1 MARSRLGQ
9 GTIGRADPVYL
20 RCLEDLQRLRRFT
33 GDPAQF
39 WSSYLQILLKIS
51 NGVSAVIA
59 IRDERNNGGWRFL
72 AASRPGL
79 TTGPG
84 LEQLTALLTEV
95 ADECFENGAAW
106 GSDREGGEILTV
118 RLFTGN
124 KGADCLVSLSLKR
137 GHRVENLEALKR
149 VQLVSDVPASYQ
161 LQRVASESITRVEH
175 FASVLDLMVL
185 INGEKRFLA
194 AAMTFC
200 NELASRHHC
209 ERVSLG
215 WLHRGYVR
223 LQTMSHV
230 DHFDRKTE
238 AVQNLERAMEEAL
251 DQNSEITIPNQPGG
265 VISRDHQ
272 SFAHANDV
280 PYLCSLPLR
289 EEEEPTAVCTCERS
303 SAPFSE
309 TELRLLRLS
318 CDQAV
323 RRLADLKRSD
333 RWIGARLAA
342 GAGEKLGRIFG
353 YEHTGIKIIV
363 LLIAA
368 ALGTAIFG
376 RFPYRVKAPVILR
389 TDDLT
394 YMTAPFDGHI
404 EKVLVRVGD
413 EVETGEELLRLDQ
426 NQLLLREAELIAE
439 KNRYSSEFEKARAA
453 GSPADMRI
461 TQALYDQSDAR
472 HKLVRYQLDRS
483 VVRAPFS
490 GIIVEGDLKERIG
503 LPVHQG
509 DLLFKI
515 ARIERLYAELKVSE
529 TDIHQVEQSLQ
540 GEIALASRP
549 EDVYRIEV
557 FRIEPIAVA
566 EDKGNVFIVHASFP
580 TGFQDWWRPGMTGV
594 AKLEIGDRSLIWIAT
609 HRTVD
614 FLRLRL
620 WW

>member
-9 GTIGRADPVYL
+9 RTIGRPDQVYL
-20 RCLEDLQRLRRFT
+20 RSLEDLQRLRRFG

-39 WSSYLQILLKIS
+39 WSSYLHILIRIS
-51 NGVSAVIA
+51 GALSGVIVL
-59 IRDERNNGGWRFL
+59 RDEQNESGWRFL

-79 TTGPG
+79 TTGSG
-84 LEQLTALLTEV
+84 AEILVAQLTEL
-95 ADECFENGAAW
+95 ADECFENGLAW
-106 GSDREGGEILTV
+106 GTDQDGGEILTV
-118 RLFTGN
+118 RLFTGSE
-124 KGADCLVSLSLKR
+124 GAGCLVSLSLKR
-137 GHRVENLEALKR
+137 GHRLENVEALKR
-149 VQLVSDVPASYQ
+149 IQLVSDVPASYQ
-161 LQRVASESITRVEH
+161 LQRIASESITKVEH

-185 INGEKRFLA
+185 INAEKRFLA

-200 NELASRHHC
+200 NELASRHKC

-215 WLHRGYVR
+215 WLHRGYIR
-223 LQTMSHV
+223 IQTMSHV

-238 AVQNLERAMEEAL
+238 AVQNLEAAMEEAL
-251 DQNSEITIPNQPGG
+251 DQNSEVVVPSQHGG
-265 VISRDHQ
+265 VINRDHQ
-272 SFAHANDV
+272 SFARANDV

-289 EEEEPTAVCTCERS
+289 EDADSTAVCTCERS

-333 RWIGARLAA
+333 RWFGARLASSLRD
-342 GAGEKLGRIFG
+342 KLGRIFG

-368 ALGTAIFG
+368 ALGTAFFG

-394 YMTAPFDGHI
+394 YLTAPFDGHI
-404 EKVLVRVGD
+404 EGVLVRVGD
-413 EVETGEELLRLDQ
+413 EVEEGEELLSLDQ
-426 NQLLLREAELIAE
+426 TQLLLREAELIAE

-461 TQALYDQSDAR
+461 TQALYDQSAAR
-472 HKLVRYQLDRS
+472 HELVRYQLRRS
-483 VVRAPFS
+483 VVKAPFS
-490 GIIVEGDLKERIG
+490 GVIVEGDLKELVG
-503 LPVHQG
+503 SPVRQG
-509 DLLFKI
+509 DMLFKL

-529 TDIHQVEQSLQ
+529 NDIHQIEQTLQ

-549 EDVYRIEV
+549 EEVYGIEV
-557 FRIEPIAVA
+557 FRMEPIAVP
-566 EDKGNVFIVHASFP
+566 EEKGNVFIVHASFP
-580 TGFQDWWRPGMTGV
+580 AGPQPWWRPGMTGV
-594 AKLEIGDRSLIWIAT
+594 AKLNIGDRSLIWIAT
-609 HRTVD
+609 HRTID
-614 FLRLRL
+614 YLRLRL

>member
-1 MARSRLGQ
+1 MARTRFGQ
-9 GTIGRADPVYL
+9 RTIGRPDQVYL
-20 RCLEDLQRLRRFT
+20 RSLEDLQRLRRFS
-33 GDPAQF
+33 GDPGQF
-39 WSSYLQILLKIS
+39 WSSYLHILIRIS
-51 NGVSAVIA
+51 DAVSGVIVL
-59 IRDERNNGGWRFL
+59 RDEHSDNGWRFL

-79 TTGPG
+79 TTGSG
-84 LEQLTALLTEV
+84 GEILNAQLTGL
-95 ADECFENGAAW
+95 ADEAFKNGAAW
-106 GSDREGGEILTV
+106 GSEQDGGEMLAV
-118 RLFTGN
+118 RLFTGSE
-124 KGADCLVSLSLKR
+124 GADCLASLLLKR
-137 GHRVENLEALKR
+137 GLRLENVEALKR

-161 LQRVASESITRVEH
+161 LQRIATESITKVEH

-185 INGEKRFLA
+185 INTEKRFLA

-200 NELASRHHC
+200 NELASRHKC
-209 ERVSLG
+209 ERISLG

-238 AVQNLERAMEEAL
+238 AVQSLEAAMEEAL
-251 DQNSEITIPNQPGG
+251 DQNSEVVIPSRHGG

-272 SFAHANDV
+272 SFARVNDV

-289 EEEEPTAVCTCERS
+289 EDDEPAAVCTCERS

-323 RRLADLKRSD
+323 RRLSDLKRSD
-333 RWIGARLAA
+333 RWFGARLASSLR
-342 GAGEKLGRIFG
+342 EKFGRVFG
-353 YEHTGIKIIV
+353 SEHTGIKIIV
-363 LLIAA
+363 VLIAA

-376 RFPYRVKAPVILR
+376 HFPYRVKAPVILR

-394 YMTAPFDGHI
+394 YLTAPFDGHI
-404 EKVLVRVGD
+404 ERVLVRVGD
-413 EVETGEELLRLDQ
+413 EVEEGEELLSLDQ
-426 NQLLLREAELIAE
+426 TQLLLREAELIAE
-439 KNRYSSEFEKARAA
+439 KNRYSSEFEKARGA

-461 TQALYDQSDAR
+461 TQALYDQSAAR
-472 HKLVRYQLDRS
+472 HELVRYQLDRS

-490 GIIVEGDLKERIG
+490 GIIVGGDLKERVG
-503 LPVHQG
+503 SPVRQG
-509 DLLFKI
+509 DMLFKL

-529 TDIHQVEQSLQ
+529 TDIHQIEQLLE

-549 EDVYRIEV
+549 EETYRIEV
-557 FRIEPIAVA
+557 FRMEPIAVP
-566 EDKGNVFIVHASFP
+566 EEKGNVFIVHADFP
-580 TGFQDWWRPGMTGV
+580 TGPQEWWRPGMTGV
-594 AKLEIGDRSLIWIAT
+594 AKLNIGDRSLIWIAT

>member
-1 MARSRLGQ
+1 MARTRFGQ
-9 GTIGRADPVYL
+9 RTIGRPDQVYL
-20 RCLEDLQRLRRFT
+20 RSLEDLQRLRRFS
-33 GDPAQF
+33 GDPGQF
-39 WSSYLQILLKIS
+39 WSSYLHILIRIS
-51 NGVSAVIA
+51 DAVSGVIVL
-59 IRDERNNGGWRFL
+59 RDEHSDNGWRFL

-79 TTGPG
+79 TTGSG
-84 LEQLTALLTEV
+84 GEILNAQLTGL
-95 ADECFENGAAW
+95 ADEAFKNGAAW
-106 GSDREGGEILTV
+106 GSEQDGGEMLAV
-118 RLFTGN
+118 RLFTGSE
-124 KGADCLVSLSLKR
+124 GAYCLASLLLKR
-137 GHRVENLEALKR
+137 GLRLENVEALKR

-161 LQRVASESITRVEH
+161 LQRIATESITKVEH

-185 INGEKRFLA
+185 INTEKRFLA

-200 NELASRHHC
+200 NELASRHKC
-209 ERVSLG
+209 ERISLG

-238 AVQNLERAMEEAL
+238 AVQSLEAAMEEAL
-251 DQNSEITIPNQPGG
+251 DQNSEVVIPSRHGG

-272 SFAHANDV
+272 SFARVNDV

-289 EEEEPTAVCTCERS
+289 EDDEPAAVCTCERS

-333 RWIGARLAA
+333 RWFGARLASSLR
-342 GAGEKLGRIFG
+342 EKFGRVFG
-353 YEHTGIKIIV
+353 NEHTGIKIIV
-363 LLIAA
+363 VLIAA

-376 RFPYRVKAPVILR
+376 HFPYRVKAPVILR

-394 YMTAPFDGHI
+394 YLTAPFDGHI
-404 EKVLVRVGD
+404 ERVLVRVGD
-413 EVETGEELLRLDQ
+413 EVEEGEELLSLDQ
-426 NQLLLREAELIAE
+426 TQLLLREAELIAE
-439 KNRYSSEFEKARAA
+439 KNRYSSEFEKARGA

-461 TQALYDQSDAR
+461 TQALYDQSAAR
-472 HKLVRYQLDRS
+472 HELVRYQLDRS

-490 GIIVEGDLKERIG
+490 GIIVGGDLKERVG
-503 LPVHQG
+503 SPVRQG
-509 DLLFKI
+509 DMLFKL

-529 TDIHQVEQSLQ
+529 TDIHQIEQLLE

-549 EDVYRIEV
+549 EETYRIEV
-557 FRIEPIAVA
+557 FRMEPIAVP
-566 EDKGNVFIVHASFP
+566 EEKGNVFIVHADFP
-580 TGFQDWWRPGMTGV
+580 TGPQEWWRPGMTGV
-594 AKLEIGDRSLIWIAT
+594 AKLNIGDRSLIWIAT

>member
-1 MARSRLGQ
+1 MARTRFGQ
-9 GTIGRADPVYL
+9 RTIGRPDQVYL
-20 RCLEDLQRLRRFT
+20 RSLEDLQRLRRFS
-33 GDPAQF
+33 GDPGQF
-39 WSSYLQILLKIS
+39 WSSYLHILIRIS
-51 NGVSAVIA
+51 DAVSGVIVL
-59 IRDERNNGGWRFL
+59 RDGQSDSDWRFL

-79 TTGPG
+79 TTGSG
-84 LEQLTALLTEV
+84 GEILTAQLTAL
-95 ADECFENGAAW
+95 ADEAFKNGAAW
-106 GSDREGGEILTV
+106 GSEQDGGEMLAV
-118 RLFTGN
+118 RLFTGSE
-124 KGADCLVSLSLKR
+124 GADCLASLLLKR
-137 GHRVENLEALKR
+137 GPRLENVEALKR

-161 LQRVASESITRVEH
+161 LQRIATESITKVEH

-185 INGEKRFLA
+185 INTEKRFLA

-200 NELASRHHC
+200 NELASRHKC
-209 ERVSLG
+209 ERISLG

-238 AVQNLERAMEEAL
+238 AVQSLEAAMEEAL
-251 DQNSEITIPNQPGG
+251 DQNSEVVIPSRHGG

-272 SFAHANDV
+272 SFARVNDV

-289 EEEEPTAVCTCERS
+289 EDDEPAAVCTCERS

-333 RWIGARLAA
+333 RWFGARLASSLR
-342 GAGEKLGRIFG
+342 EKFGRVFG
-353 YEHTGIKIIV
+353 SEHTGIKIIV
-363 LLIAA
+363 VLIAA

-376 RFPYRVKAPVILR
+376 HFPYRVKAPVILR

-394 YMTAPFDGHI
+394 YLTAPFDGHI
-404 EKVLVRVGD
+404 ERVLVRVGD
-413 EVETGEELLRLDQ
+413 EVEEGEELLSLDQ
-426 NQLLLREAELIAE
+426 TQLLLREAELIAE
-439 KNRYSSEFEKARAA
+439 KNRYSSEFEKARGA

-461 TQALYDQSDAR
+461 TQALYDQSAAR
-472 HKLVRYQLDRS
+472 HELVRYQLDRS

-490 GIIVEGDLKERIG
+490 GIIVGGDLKERVG
-503 LPVHQG
+503 SPVRQG
-509 DLLFKI
+509 DMLFKL

-529 TDIHQVEQSLQ
+529 TDIHQIEQLLE

-549 EDVYRIEV
+549 EETYRIEV
-557 FRIEPIAVA
+557 FRMEPIAVP
-566 EDKGNVFIVHASFP
+566 EEKGNVFIVHADFP
-580 TGFQDWWRPGMTGV
+580 TGPQEWWRPGMTGV
-594 AKLEIGDRSLIWIAT
+594 AKLNIGDRSLIWIAT

>member
-1 MARSRLGQ
+1 MARTRFGQ
-9 GTIGRADPVYL
+9 RTIGRPDQVYL
-20 RCLEDLQRLRRFT
+20 RSLEDLQRLRRFS
-33 GDPAQF
+33 GDPGQF
-39 WSSYLQILLKIS
+39 WSSYLHILIRIS
-51 NGVSAVIA
+51 DAVSGVIVL
-59 IRDERNNGGWRFL
+59 RDEHSDNGWRFL

-79 TTGPG
+79 TTGSG
-84 LEQLTALLTEV
+84 GEILTAQLTAL
-95 ADECFENGAAW
+95 ADEAFKNGAAW
-106 GSDREGGEILTV
+106 GSEQDGGEMLAV
-118 RLFTGN
+118 RLFTGSE
-124 KGADCLVSLSLKR
+124 GADCLASLLLKR
-137 GHRVENLEALKR
+137 GLRLENVEALKR

-161 LQRVASESITRVEH
+161 LQRIATESITKVEH

-185 INGEKRFLA
+185 INTEKRFLA

-200 NELASRHHC
+200 NELASRHKC
-209 ERVSLG
+209 ERISLG

-238 AVQNLERAMEEAL
+238 AVQSLEAAMEEAL
-251 DQNSEITIPNQPGG
+251 DQNSEVVIPSRSGG

-272 SFAHANDV
+272 SFARVNDV

-289 EEEEPTAVCTCERS
+289 EDDEPAAVCTCERS

-333 RWIGARLAA
+333 RWFGARLASSLR
-342 GAGEKLGRIFG
+342 EKFGRVFG
-353 YEHTGIKIIV
+353 NEHTGIKIIV
-363 LLIAA
+363 VLIAA

-376 RFPYRVKAPVILR
+376 HFPYRVKAPVILR

-394 YMTAPFDGHI
+394 YLTAPFDGHI
-404 EKVLVRVGD
+404 ERVLVRVGD
-413 EVETGEELLRLDQ
+413 EVEEGEELLSLDQ
-426 NQLLLREAELIAE
+426 TQLLLREAELIAE
-439 KNRYSSEFEKARAA
+439 KNRYSSEFEKARGA

-461 TQALYDQSDAR
+461 TQALYDQSAAR
-472 HKLVRYQLDRS
+472 HELVRYQLDRS

-490 GIIVEGDLKERIG
+490 GIIVGGDLKERVG
-503 LPVHQG
+503 SPVRQG
-509 DLLFKI
+509 DMLFKL

-529 TDIHQVEQSLQ
+529 TDIHQIEQPLE

-549 EDVYRIEV
+549 EETYRIEV
-557 FRIEPIAVA
+557 FRMEPIAVP
-566 EDKGNVFIVHASFP
+566 EEKGNVFIVHADFP
-580 TGFQDWWRPGMTGV
+580 TGPQEWWRPGMTGV
-594 AKLEIGDRSLIWIAT
+594 AKLNIGDRSLIWIAT

>member
-1 MARSRLGQ
+1 MARTRLGQ
-9 GTIGRADPVYL
+9 RTIGRADQVYL
-20 RCLEDLQRLRRFT
+20 RSLEDLQRLRRFS
-33 GDPAQF
+33 GDPGQF
-39 WSSYLQILLKIS
+39 WSSYLHILIRIS
-51 NGVSAVIA
+51 DAVSGVIVL
-59 IRDERNNGGWRFL
+59 RDGQSDSDWRFL

-79 TTGPG
+79 TTGSG
-84 LEQLTALLTEV
+84 GEILTAQLTAL
-95 ADECFENGAAW
+95 ADEAFKNGAAW
-106 GSDREGGEILTV
+106 GSEQDGGEMLAV
-118 RLFTGN
+118 RLFTGSE
-124 KGADCLVSLSLKR
+124 GADCLASLLLKR
-137 GHRVENLEALKR
+137 GLRLENMEALKR

-161 LQRVASESITRVEH
+161 LQRIATESITKVEH

-185 INGEKRFLA
+185 INTEKRFLA

-200 NELASRHHC
+200 NELASRHKC
-209 ERVSLG
+209 ERISLG

-238 AVQNLERAMEEAL
+238 AVQSLEAAMEEAL
-251 DQNSEITIPNQPGG
+251 DQNSEVVIPSRSGG

-272 SFAHANDV
+272 SFARVNDV

-289 EEEEPTAVCTCERS
+289 EDDEPAAVCTCERS

-323 RRLADLKRSD
+323 RRLSDLKRSD
-333 RWIGARLAA
+333 RWFGARLASSLR
-342 GAGEKLGRIFG
+342 EKFGRVFG
-353 YEHTGIKIIV
+353 SEHTGIKIIV
-363 LLIAA
+363 VLIAA

-376 RFPYRVKAPVILR
+376 HFPYRVKAPVILR

-394 YMTAPFDGHI
+394 YLTAPFDGHI
-404 EKVLVRVGD
+404 ERVLVRVGD
-413 EVETGEELLRLDQ
+413 EVEEGEELLSLDQ
-426 NQLLLREAELIAE
+426 TQLLLREAELIAE
-439 KNRYSSEFEKARAA
+439 KNRYSSEFEKARGA

-461 TQALYDQSDAR
+461 TQALYDQSAAR
-472 HKLVRYQLDRS
+472 HELVRYQLDRS

-490 GIIVEGDLKERIG
+490 GIIVGGDLKERVG
-503 LPVHQG
+503 SPVRQG
-509 DLLFKI
+509 DMLFKL

-529 TDIHQVEQSLQ
+529 TDIHQIEQLLE

-549 EDVYRIEV
+549 EETYRIEV
-557 FRIEPIAVA
+557 FRMEPIAVP
-566 EDKGNVFIVHASFP
+566 EEKGNVFIVHADFP
-580 TGFQDWWRPGMTGV
+580 TGPQEWWRPGMTGV
-594 AKLEIGDRSLIWIAT
+594 AKLNIGDRSLIWIAT